1 MRGDLR
7 NRIQRTLRGTVI
19 ALVVGVL
26 PSQARDLS
34 VGAVLDD
41 MPVRERTS
49 YIMGVIEGL
58 GYARFRKDTMLSGE
72 KDERGMKC
80 IYEWFYTDNTAAL
93 DKIEA
98 AFEQYRQHTPALV
111 VTALVRQECGE

>member
-1 MRGDLR
+1 
-7 NRIQRTLRGTVI
+7 
-19 ALVVGVL
+19 
-26 PSQARDLS
+26 
-34 VGAVLDD
+34 

-49 YIMGVIEGL
+49 YVMGVVEGIA
-58 GYARFRKDTMLSGE
+58 YARFRKDTILSGE

-80 IYEWFYTDNTAAL
+80 IFDWFYKDNTAAF

-98 AFEQYRQHTPALV
+98 AFEQHRQHTPALV